1 MASKPLPGIG
11 RTTFG
16 DVRVRREIAS
26 LVRLFGSGLIANS
39 TTGQIDV
46 NNSALS
52 LAGLGDVSVAGV
64 TNGQVLSFNTVAGKW
79 KAVTAAAGT
88 VTAVTGTAPIV
99 SSGSTTPAISILVL
113 ASGGIVGGAT
123 GLYLD
128 TAHTVTYYGPG
139 AGNPYTI
146 TTVFAQVTFAGGTN
160 PTVTLDKA
168 GTWALK
174 ARVRVT
180 RNNATHTATHNISF
194 KLRRSNNTAAD
205 VTAALTKYA
214 DDPHTASNASEV
226 AGMLPEVLYT
236 TANTTDIIQLWALV
250 DLATSSG
257 SHQVVEADIEAYF
270 LH

>member
-1 MASKPLPGIG
+1 MASTPLPGIG
-11 RTTFG
+11 RISAG

-26 LVRLFGSGLIANS
+26 LVRLFGSGLITNS

-52 LAGLGDVSVAGV
+52 LAGLGDVSIPSP
-64 TNGQVLSFNTVAGKW
+64 TNGQVLAFNTGAGKW
-79 KAVTAAAGT
+79 EAVNA

-113 ASGGIVGGAT
+113 AGGGIVGGAT

-128 TAHTVTYYGPG
+128 TMHTVTAYGPG

-168 GTWALK
+168 GTWAIK

-180 RNNATHTATHNISF
+180 RNNSTHIGLHNISL

-205 VTAALTKYA
+205 VTHALTKYA
-214 DDPHTASNASEV
+214 DDPHSASNASEV
-226 AGMLPEVLYT
+226 AGTLPEVLYT
-236 TANTTDIIQLWALV
+236 TANTTDIIQLWALLDV
-250 DLATSSG
+250 AASSG
-257 SHQVVEADIEAYF
+257 SHQVTEADIEAYF